1 MSSPIVISHLF
12 EGVRIINTVSTGNAT
27 LNSKDLNKLKDTYKI
42 FMFDILG
49 IKSEKSNIDSSST
62 EAYKQAINVLL
73 DVRKDAKAKKD
84 WATSDF
90 IRNKLTEIGFEIKDT
105 KDGFE
110 WKLNK

>member
-1 MSSPIVISHLF
+1 M
-12 EGVRIINTVSTGNAT
+12 
-27 LNSKDLNKLKDTYKI
+27 NKLKDTFKI

-105 KDGFE
+105 KEGFE